1 MSLIDAKHLK
11 NKQLII
17 QYLVEQRQSGHGL
30 PYDDYI
36 TINLWMKASPTCD
49 HLLMILSDLVPA
61 YYAKSRAKFN
71 RPSSLNGLKNKVL
84 KELSLLSME
93 RPQTGISQENGH
105 WNR

>member
-17 QYLVEQRQSGHGL
+17 QYLVEQRQSGHSL

-36 TINLWMKASPTCD
+36 TINLWMKASPSSD
-49 HLLMILSDLVPA
+49 HLLMILSDLVPT

-71 RPSSLNGLKNKVL
+71 RPISLNGLKNKVL
-84 KELSLLSME
+84 KELSLLNIE
-93 RPQTGISQENGH
+93 RPQSGINQESGQ

>member
-17 QYLVEQRQSGHGL
+17 QYLIEQRQSGHGL

-36 TINLWMKASPTCD
+36 TINQWIKASPSTD

-61 YYAKSRAKFN
+61 YYSKSRAKFN
-71 RPSSLNGLKNKVL
+71 RPCSLNGLKNKVL
-84 KELSLLSME
+84 KELSLLTVE
-93 RPQTGISQENGH
+93 RPTNGLSKENGQS
-105 WNR
+105 N